1 MGLYAASMVPLSHA
15 PAVGDEKK
23 VFYADDGNAAGKL
36 IGLRDF
42 WQDANLR
49 GPVYGYFPHAPKTVL
64 ITKPAH
70 LDQAKQLFP
79 DITITT
85 DGHRALGSFI
95 GTPEA
100 TDAFVREKVSEWER
114 DIKDLAEIAESEPQL
129 AYTAY
134 VYGMSRRWQFICR
147 TTPKISESMK
157 SLEELIRSS
166 LIPAIIGVPAVS
178 DEMRLLLSQPARMG
192 GMGFLNP
199 SEESDFEY
207 QSSKLITSQLTQA
220 IFNQERVL
228 RIDEEALRN
237 SKAEVREAKNA
248 RLADQRERLSN
259 ILSESMQRLVLL
271 LSEKG
276 ASTWL
281 SSLPLKAY
289 GFRLNKQQFRD
300 AVCMRYDLKL
310 RDVPRNCACGSQ
322 YSINHCLSCKRGGF
336 VHMRHNAVRD
346 TFAELLEEVCKDVC
360 IEPQLLPVNGEELPH
375 GTILEDGAR
384 SDVSAIGLWQ
394 PLSRA
399 FLDIKVC
406 NPFAQT
412 NSAMKLDPMYK
423 RHENVKKYQYNA
435 RIIEVEK
442 ATFTPVVF
450 SCTGGA
456 APEATRLMKLIA
468 EKRAAKRKESYAENI
483 TFVRRR
489 ITFDVLR
496 TCLLSF
502 RGNRKPDEAA
512 PIADLDLDI
521 LRLDFY

>member
-1 MGLYAASMVPLSHA
+1 MATSRTRQRLSLLLNRLTSIKH
-15 PAVGDEKK
+15 
-23 VFYADDGNAAGKL
+23 
-36 IGLRDF
+36 
-42 WQDANLR
+42 
-49 GPVYGYFPHAPKTVL
+49 
-64 ITKPAH
+64 
-70 LDQAKQLFP
+70 P
-79 DITITT
+79 DITVTT

-228 RIDEEALRN
+228 QIDEEALRN
-237 SKAEVREAKNA
+237 SKAEVREAKNL

-300 AVCMRYDLKL
+300 AVCMRYDL
-310 RDVPRNCACGSQ
+310 
-322 YSINHCLSCKRGGF
+322 I
-336 VHMRHNAVRD
+336 
-346 TFAELLEEVCKDVC
+346 
-360 IEPQLLPVNGEELPH
+360 
-375 GTILEDGAR
+375 
-384 SDVSAIGLWQ
+384 
-394 PLSRA
+394 
-399 FLDIKVC
+399 
-406 NPFAQT
+406 
-412 NSAMKLDPMYK
+412 
-423 RHENVKKYQYNA
+423 
-435 RIIEVEK
+435 
-442 ATFTPVVF
+442 
-450 SCTGGA
+450 
-456 APEATRLMKLIA
+456 
-468 EKRAAKRKESYAENI
+468 
-483 TFVRRR
+483 
-489 ITFDVLR
+489 
-496 TCLLSF
+496 
-502 RGNRKPDEAA
+502 
-512 PIADLDLDI
+512 
-521 LRLDFY
+521 